1 MNKNSF
7 LAGMGRQAR
16 TDVTISLSLALAAAF
31 FIANGIVS
39 YLNIATLHRDSEAV
53 VRTHEV
59 LIAAEELFSTLK
71 DAETGQRGY
80 VLTGKDAY
88 LAPYDA
94 AVSQISEQM
103 TNLERLTDS
112 APAQSRRV
120 VALEA
125 RLRSKMT
132 EMAETIRVRH
142 IQGFEAAQAIVET
155 DAGKADMDAIRSAI
169 ADMKKAENQLRQDKI
184 AEMNSAYRS
193 AVASTVVAAVLGL
206 ILSGIITYMISRA
219 GAARWREDWLQAGQ
233 AGLSAAMLGEQNME
247 QLGHNVLAYLTGY
260 GGGHAGAFF
269 VKEGGIYRRA
279 ATYGLPTG
287 SDVPED
293 FRANEGLLGEA
304 AVSGKTVVLRDVPD
318 AHLTVGAALGQW
330 RPRQVVITPA
340 QSEGSVDAVVELGFI
355 DPLDEALL
363 ALLARVSEYIS
374 VAVRSARYRQHLQNL
389 LEETQRQSEELQ
401 TQSEELRVNNEELEE
416 QGRVLKE
423 SHVRLEQQQAELE
436 QTNNQ
441 LEEQAQALEAQKEDL
456 NRANQSVMLKAQELE
471 QASRYKSDFLAN
483 MSHELRTPLNSSLIL
498 AKLLSDNAEGNLT
511 EEQVKFAKTIQSSG
525 TDLLILINDI
535 LDLSKIEAG
544 QMEIRLEPV
553 SLSRLVGDMKR
564 MFDPVAEQRHLT
576 FAAHIGEGLPDSID
590 TDRQRLEQ
598 ILKNLLSNA
607 FKFTET
613 GSVTLDIAVASGNR
627 VRFAVVD
634 TGIGIDPEQHKAIF
648 DAFRQADSTI
658 SRKFGGTGL
667 GLSISRELSRLL
679 GGSISLDSAPGEG
692 STFSI
697 TLPQVFDASKVA
709 PMLRSQVP
717 EPAPEPADARPA
729 KKTAA
734 RKAADSSSASTRR
747 AADDRDRLT
756 ADSRSILVVEDDE
769 AFARI
774 LYDLAH
780 DLDFLC
786 LIAQTAEDALSTAQQ
801 YSPSAIVLDVGL
813 PDHSGLSVL
822 DRLKRDPKTRHIPVH
837 VVSASDYTHAAL
849 SLGAVG
855 YMLKPVKREEL
866 VDAFK
871 KFESHLAAKVRH
883 VLIVED
889 DKVQREAVCKLLK
902 AQDVECIAVGTVAEC
917 LEKLKVQTF
926 DCMVLDLTLPD
937 ASGYTLLETLSQED
951 AYSFPPVI
959 VYTGHDLSYDDE
971 QRLRRY
977 SKSIIIKGAKSPE
990 RLLDEVTL
998 FLHQVVSD
1006 LSPEQQKM
1014 LRKAKNRDAVLEGRR
1029 ILVVEDDVRN
1039 VYAVTNIF
1047 EPLGANIQ
1055 IARNGREALAV
1066 LEKARMNG
1074 ADAAIDLVLM
1084 DVMMPEMDGLTATR
1098 EIRKRPEWKRLPV
1111 IMLTA
1116 KAMKD
1121 DQEKCLDA
1129 GANDYMAKPLDVEK
1143 LISLVR
1149 VWMPR

>member
-1 MNKNSF
+1 MNKNKF
-7 LAGMGRQAR
+7 LTGLGRQAKA
-16 TDVTISLSLALAAAF
+16 DVTVSLSLAAVAAF
-31 FIANGIVS
+31 FVVSGIIS
-39 YLNIATLHRDSEAV
+39 YMNIATLRRDNDAV
-53 VRTHEV
+53 VHTHEV
-59 LIAAEELFSTLK
+59 LIGAEELFSVLK
-71 DAETGQRGY
+71 DAETSQRGY
-80 VLTGKDAY
+80 VLTGKDSY
-88 LAPYDA
+88 LAPYNDA
-94 AVSQISEQM
+94 RGRVQEELDSLKA
-103 TNLERLTDS
+103 LTDD
-112 APAQSRRV
+112 SRTQRARV
-120 VALEA
+120 ASMEV
-125 RLRSKMT
+125 RVKSKM
-132 EMAETIRVRH
+132 AELASTVTARRT
-142 IQGFEAAQAIVET
+142 QGFDAAQALVMT
-155 DAGKADMDAIRSAI
+155 DAGKIDMDMIRQALVGLKEEES
-169 ADMKKAENQLRQDKI
+169 QLRKEKI
-184 AEMNSAYRS
+184 AEMNLAYRS
-193 AVASTVVAAVLGL
+193 AIVSTVVAALLG
-206 ILSGIITYMISRA
+206 IMLSGIITYMIGRA
-219 GAARWREDWLQAGQ
+219 SAARRREDWLQSGQ

-247 QLGHNVLAYLTGY
+247 QLGHNVLSYLSDF
-260 GGGHAGAFF
+260 GGSHAGAFF
-269 VKEGGIYRRA
+269 VKEGGHYRRVS
-279 ATYGLPTG
+279 TYGLPPET
-287 SDVPED
+287 DVPES

-304 AVSGKTVVLRDVPD
+304 ATNARTVVLRDAPE

-330 RPRQVVITPA
+330 RPRQVVILPA

-355 DPLDEALL
+355 DPLDANLL
-363 ALLARVSEYIS
+363 VLLNRVSEYIS
-374 VAVRSARYRQHLQNL
+374 IAVRSARYRQHLQNL

-401 TQSEELRVNNEELEE
+401 TQGEELRVNNEELEE
-416 QGRVLKE
+416 QSRALKE
-423 SHVRLEQQQAELE
+423 SHARLEQQQAELE

-441 LEEQAQALEAQKEDL
+441 LEEQAQALEVQKDDL
-456 NRANQSVMLKAQELE
+456 NRANQSVQLKAQELE
-471 QASRYKSDFLAN
+471 QASKYKSDFLAN

-498 AKLLSDNAEGNLT
+498 AKLLSDNADGNLS

-525 TDLLILINDI
+525 NDLLVLINDI

-544 QMEIRLEPV
+544 QMEIRPEPV
-553 SLSRLVGDMKR
+553 SLARLIGDMKR
-564 MFDPVAEQRHLT
+564 LFDPVAAQKGLT
-576 FAAHIGEGLPDSID
+576 FETVVGEGLPEGMD

-607 FKFTET
+607 FKFTEE
-613 GSVTLDIAVASGNR
+613 GSVTLNISAAGNDR
-627 VRFAVVD
+627 IRFAVVD
-634 TGIGIDPEQHKAIF
+634 TGIGIDPDQHRAIF

-679 GGSISLDSAPGEG
+679 GGKISLDSQPGEG
-692 STFSI
+692 STFAV
-697 TLPQVFDASKVA
+697 TLPCVFEAANVA
-709 PMLRSQVP
+709 PLLRPVP
-717 EPAPEPADARPA
+717 EAAPSPLDARPA
-729 KKTAA
+729 KRTVKTKDAP
-734 RKAADSSSASTRR
+734 ADPVRR
-747 AADDRDRLT
+747 IADDRDRLS

-786 LIAQTAEDALSTAQQ
+786 LISQTAEDALSTAQQ

-822 DRLKRDPKTRHIPVH
+822 DRLKRDARTRHIPVH
-837 VVSASDYTHAAL
+837 VVSASDYAHAAL

-866 VDAFK
+866 VDAFR
-871 KFESHLAAKVRH
+871 KFETRLSTKVRR

-889 DKVQREAVCKLLK
+889 DEVQRDAVCKLLHS
-902 AQDVECIAVGTVAEC
+902 QDVECVSVGTAAEC
-917 LEKLKVQTF
+917 LEKLKSQTF

-937 ASGYTLLETLSQED
+937 ASGYSLLETLSQED

-959 VYTGHDLSYDDE
+959 VYTGHDLTYDDE

-1047 EPLGANIQ
+1047 EPLGAVIQ
-1055 IARNGREALAV
+1055 IARNGREALDI
-1066 LEKARMNG
+1066 LEQAQAGG
-1074 ADAAIDLVLM
+1074 ADTAVDLVLM

-1098 EIRKRPEWKRLPV
+1098 EIRKRAEWKRLPV